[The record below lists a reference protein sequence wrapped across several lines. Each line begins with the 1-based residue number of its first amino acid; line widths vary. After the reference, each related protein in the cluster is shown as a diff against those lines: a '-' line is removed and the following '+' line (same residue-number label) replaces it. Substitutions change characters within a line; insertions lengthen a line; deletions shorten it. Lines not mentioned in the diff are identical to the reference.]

1 MFCPV
6 CKAEYRQGITVC
18 ADCHVALA
26 PAAPTTPGETAG
38 NLVEFWEGDDLAL
51 YSKLK
56 EALSD
61 AGIRYYERP
70 LGTRTRK
77 ESLFWLEGASHIM
90 FSLAVLSADL
100 VAARRILE
108 ELLDQEPEDVSL
120 PAEDSGKANA
130 GEGSEREVPE
140 DWDPAS
146 ATVEVWSGE
155 DRKLAEFL
163 TSALRESGIPSRT
176 ENQDSRVTV
185 LVLPDDEARAR
196 EIVREVAESRP
207 PE

>member
-6 CKAEYRQGITVC
+6 CKSEYRQGITVC

-26 PAAPTTPGETAG
+26 PALPTMSSETPGS
-38 NLVEFWEGDDLAL
+38 LVELWKGDDRAL
-51 YSKLK
+51 CTTLT
-56 EALSD
+56 EALNE

-70 LGTRTRK
+70 QGTRTRE
-77 ESLFWLEGASHIM
+77 ESLFWLEGTSPIM

-100 VAARRILE
+100 AAARRILE

-120 PAEDSGKANA
+120 PADDSGEASPD
-130 GEGSEREVPE
+130 ESSEREVPE
-140 DWDPAS
+140 SWDPAS

-155 DRKLAEFL
+155 DRKMLEFL
-163 TSALRESGIPSRT
+163 VSALRESGIPSRT
-176 ENQDSRVTV
+176 EQEGARVAV
-185 LVLPDDEARAR
+185 LVRPEDEARAR
-196 EIVREVAESRP
+196 EIVHEVVESKP